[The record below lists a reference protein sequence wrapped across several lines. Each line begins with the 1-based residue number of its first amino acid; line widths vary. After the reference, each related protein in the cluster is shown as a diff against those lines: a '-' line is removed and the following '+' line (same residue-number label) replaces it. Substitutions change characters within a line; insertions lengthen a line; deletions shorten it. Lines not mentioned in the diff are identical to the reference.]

1 MAIPFFNP
9 DEVILEYKN
18 NLKAYDLF
26 EKILRAN
33 IEKVV
38 AQIVEDG
45 KIAKDSYEIKSRV
58 KTPESLKGK
67 ITREDKIYVYKYP
80 LREITDL
87 VGAKVMLI
95 SLNDEEI
102 VFDALEKHFK
112 NYIDYK
118 NSPDKT
124 KELWEQRKF
133 GYSGRHLVLWYSD
146 DMLNGLSNELKKEA
160 KNYDLSEFRAE
171 IQIKTLL
178 QHVWAEIEHK
188 VRYKAQEFLSTH
200 RKRAFDRLAALTE
213 LTDSLFK
220 DLINK
225 EEEFF
230 NTLNQALNEVS
241 PELTTHP
248 QEKQMDDE
256 TKKEQIKQNADAK
269 LKNIEISSEAIKI
282 YVANEFI
289 KDCFKRLQSEHLII
303 TYDEEPNT
311 VNFKLIEALYLVG
324 INDINSL
331 HKLLSDERVI
341 KVLHAYAQKESQKIE
356 NKLML
361 QKLSVLQI
369 LIYAYADLNQKE
381 TIKKKHLLYEN
392 ICSAIDELQKDM

>member
-1 MAIPFFNP
+1 MATPFFSP

-18 NLKAYDLF
+18 NLKAYELF

-67 ITREDKIYVYKYP
+67 ITREDKIYVYKHP

-146 DMLNGLSNELKKEA
+146 DMLNGLSNELKNEV
-160 KNYDLSEFRAE
+160 KNYDLSGFRAE

-200 RKRAFDRLAALTE
+200 RKRAFDR
-213 LTDSLFK
+213 F
-220 DLINK
+220 
-225 EEEFF
+225 
-230 NTLNQALNEVS
+230 
-241 PELTTHP
+241 
-248 QEKQMDDE
+248 
-256 TKKEQIKQNADAK
+256 ADM
-269 LKNIEISSEAIKI
+269 
-282 YVANEFI
+282 VA
-289 KDCFKRLQSEHLII
+289 R
-303 TYDEEPNT
+303 
-311 VNFKLIEALYLVG
+311 
-324 INDINSL
+324 
-331 HKLLSDERVI
+331 
-341 KVLHAYAQKESQKIE
+341 
-356 NKLML
+356 
-361 QKLSVLQI
+361 
-369 LIYAYADLNQKE
+369 
-381 TIKKKHLLYEN
+381 
-392 ICSAIDELQKDM
+392 